1 MHILSNIKDFLYDK
15 NDFIAY
21 YDNFIYIYNF
31 NKIDTLTS
39 EEIVIIFDYKKII
52 IKGQYLKVIKCLKNE
67 LEITG
72 ILESVNI
79 YE

>member
-1 MHILSNIKDFLYDK
+1 MHIWSNIKDFLYDK

-21 YDNFIYIYNF
+21 YDNSIYIYNF
-31 NKIDTLTS
+31 NKIDTLNDN
-39 EEIVIIFDYKKII
+39 EIVIIFDNKKVS
-52 IKGQYLKVIKCLKNE
+52 IKGNYLRVIKCLNNE
-67 LEITG
+67 IEITG